1 MGRLQAIAEGISRV
15 GAIIGGAMLLIASL
29 VICVDIT
36 LRYTISKTLGGADE
50 LSGYA
55 LAISS
60 AWGFS
65 AALLSRS
72 HIRIDTLYVRVRAR
86 ARAALD
92 LLSLV
97 TFGSFIALIT
107 WHAWGVV
114 RQSWVSGSRSLSE
127 LETPVIIPQALWF
140 AGLVF
145 FVMVA
150 LLLLVRSLH
159 AVVTGDLP
167 KLFELIGSKSA
178 VAEAE
183 EEVRATERAMNEGRQ
198 Q

>member
-1 MGRLQAIAEGISRV
+1 MTCRGSARNALHRGSSGVGGNGVRIPPNLSDRCRDFVHVHFALPGDRTGPAPGEHVHRLLETRTRIV
-15 GAIIGGAMLLIASL
+15 LFASAP
-29 VICVDIT
+29 
-36 LRYTISKTLGGADE
+36 LGG
-50 LSGYA
+50 
-55 LAISS
+55 
-60 AWGFS
+60 
-65 AALLSRS
+65 
-72 HIRIDTLYVRVRAR
+72 T
-86 ARAALD
+86 D
-92 LLSLV
+92 LGPQ
-97 TFGSFIALIT
+97 TG
-107 WHAWGVV
+107 
-114 RQSWVSGSRSLSE
+114 QSV
-127 LETPVIIPQALWF
+127 

-183 EEVRATERAMNEGRQ
+183 EEVRATERAMQEGRQ